1 MRNKVQCML
10 FFIVKWIKFP
20 YLWLRY
26 GSPVKADET
35 VVLFPQSAQ
44 IKTEVGIRENAA
56 DKIQWVVPVHAWVV
70 EKESG
75 TFSRFFGRVS
85 LLSFLDLIGVISR
98 RTSTPVFEN
107 RLSWFMADREM
118 NKKVQVVAGGET
130 FVSPRTSLNGH
141 VRFDITYSGD
151 APPGSI
157 IKCQL
162 KDLPE
167 GKPPVQGKVQ
177 LVPDEGLSV
186 ISDIDDTIKISDVT
200 DRRQLVRGLF
210 FDKYKPAPGMPGFY
224 QNLLE
229 HGAMFHYISASPW
242 QLYPSLQ
249 PFLEKYFPFGCLSQ
263 RHFYVGDKSF
273 VDFFRSSMKYKIQ
286 TIENLLQRYPKRKF
300 ILIGDS
306 GEKDPEVYLQVARSH
321 PDQVREILIREV
333 YSGTDLQEAQHA
345 IRWEQ
350 IKRELNAGQR
360 FHVFH
365 EPTDELTAHVV
376 TIRDMIRQENV

>member
-1 MRNKVQCML
+1 MW
-10 FFIVKWIKFP
+10 FSIVKWIKFP

-35 VVLFPQSAQ
+35 VVLFPQSAH
-44 IKTEVGIRENAA
+44 IKAEAGIQENTAA
-56 DKIQWVVPVHAWVV
+56 KTHWVVPVHAWVV

-85 LLSFLDLIGVISR
+85 LLSFLDLIGVVNR
-98 RTSTPVFEN
+98 RTSTPIFEN

-118 NKKVQVVAGGET
+118 NKKVRVTAGDET

-157 IKCQL
+157 IKCHL
-162 KDLPE
+162 ADLPE
-167 GKPPVQGKVQ
+167 GKPPVHGKVQ
-177 LVPDEGLSV
+177 LVPEEGLSI

-242 QLYPSLQ
+242 QLYPSLE

-263 RHFYVGDKSF
+263 RHFYVGDRSF
-273 VDFFRSSMKYKIQ
+273 VDFFRSSMEYKIR
-286 TIENLLQRYPKRKF
+286 TIEKLLQRYPKRKF

-306 GEKDPEVYLQVARSH
+306 GEKDPEVYLQVARRH
-321 PDQVREILIREV
+321 TEQIRKILIREV
-333 YSGTDLQEAQHA
+333 YSGTELRDVQHNK
-345 IRWEQ
+345 RWEK
-350 IKRELNAGQR
+350 IKTELDAGQG

-365 EPTDELTAHVV
+365 EPTDELITRIH
-376 TIRDMIRQENV
+376 DMIRQKKV